1 MYENKYLYLMR
12 DKLCV
17 MVLNVIEI
25 MVPVSLRLFNERLGL
40 RIVIIDNN
48 YRVAME

>member
-1 MYENKYLYLMR
+1 
-12 DKLCV
+12 
-17 MVLNVIEI
+17 MVLNVIEM
-25 MVPVSLRLFNERLGL
+25 MVPVSLRLLNERLGL

>member
-1 MYENKYLYLMR
+1 
-12 DKLCV
+12 

-25 MVPVSLRLFNERLGL
+25 MVPVSLRLLNERLGL

-48 YRVAME
+48 YGVAME